1 MKSYKRLYKKL
12 LKELGPEELAET
24 VLFPV
29 KLTAKQ
35 QKEAAE
41 QLAAARKKS
50 RESLTEE
57 TKNSL
62 RLYHL
67 RFRIEDYVDGK
78 EEFNPE
84 FTFGFFLKRYVELLE
99 KKRKDFAEEIS
110 IDETL
115 LSQLIN
121 NHRMPPDYITIRLEI
136 HSDNIIPAAY
146 WIRLVEKQR
155 LHEIST
161 DTELRNKEKKFV
173 TSIVTTKQSA

>member
-1 MKSYKRLYKKL
+1 MNSNYKVYKKL
-12 LKELGPEELAET
+12 IKEHTPEELAEAF
-24 VLFPV
+24 VFPV
-29 KLTAKQ
+29 KLTKKQ
-35 QKEAAE
+35 KKEAAE

-50 RESLTEE
+50 RESMTEE

-67 RFRIEDYVDGK
+67 RFRIEDYLDGK
-78 EEFNPE
+78 DPFNPE

-121 NHRMPPDYITIRLEI
+121 NHRLPPDYITIRLEI
-136 HSDNIIPAAY
+136 HSDNTIPATY

-161 DTELRNKEKKFV
+161 NEELREKERKFV
-173 TSIVTTKQSA
+173 TGIITEKQTA

>member
-1 MKSYKRLYKKL
+1 MNYKRLYKKL
-12 LKELGPEELAET
+12 LKEHGPEELANCF
-24 VLFPV
+24 VFPV
-29 KLTAKQ
+29 ELTLKQ

-50 RESLTEE
+50 QAEMTEE
-57 TKNSL
+57 TRNSL

-67 RFRIEDYVDGK
+67 RFRIEDYLDVQK
-78 EEFNPE
+78 VYNPE

-99 KKRKDFAEEIS
+99 KKRKDFADEIS

-121 NHRMPPDYITIRLEI
+121 NHRLPPDYITIRLEI
-136 HSDNIIPAAY
+136 HSDNIIPATY
-146 WIRLVEKQR
+146 WIRLIEKQR

-161 DTELRNKEKKFV
+161 NEDLRNKERKFV
-173 TSIVTTKQSA
+173 TSIITEKQSA